1 MADFSLSPAVSLPV
15 SDDQLFVGLDLE
27 GLKPQIAGHIEVLR
41 ERVFESTK
49 FLPQFD
55 LLLSDLLQFH
65 REVKPSQVVVSVERM
80 LLYGKNLFSPLFSHS
95 KFISLD
101 SSPKSADSRG
111 AYNAQLVEDVRFI
124 DQPCESVRCEP
135 NNLRIATS
143 SADYILV
150 PNLVHHVED
159 QKGLWSEVSR
169 VLKSGGMLYVFEP
182 TIRELH
188 QVPDDFLRYTPNGL
202 KSTLANFGFGEAKI
216 RVTGGPFTAIAYCW
230 NQALQY
236 IHPDKRDDWSSWFEG
251 HFKELTALED
261 QFTKNLVRSH
271 TSFPTAFSLL
281 ATKS

>member
-1 MADFSLSPAVSLPV
+1 MADFSLSPAISQPV

-27 GLKPQIAGHIEVLR
+27 GLKPQIAAHIEVLR

-55 LLLSDLLQFH
+55 LLLSDLLELH
-65 REVKPSQVVVSVERM
+65 REVRPDQVVVSLERM
-80 LLYGKNLFSPLFSHS
+80 MLYGKNLFSPLFSMS
-95 KFISLD
+95 KFISLE

-124 DQPCESVRCEP
+124 NQPCESIRCEP
-135 NNLRIATS
+135 NKLGVSDS
-143 SADYILV
+143 SADYVLV

-159 QKGLWSEVSR
+159 QQGLWSEVSR

-188 QVPDDFLRYTPNGL
+188 QVPDDYLRYTPSGL
-202 KSTLANFGFGEAKI
+202 KSILTSFGFGEAKI

-236 IHPDKRDDWSSWFEG
+236 IHPDKRDVWSNWFEE
-251 HFKELTALED
+251 HFKELTALEN